1 VTALDRIHDHL
12 AAQQAARRPGL
23 SPSRIA
29 ACRRQSAY
37 LLHRVPES
45 DLVDSDAADV
55 GTLIHAG
62 WADMLRH
69 ADWYRVEV
77 TMPLLGEQRGT
88 ADWLHWDRDTET
100 LTIGDLKTKSSKS
113 WQRWVSMGG
122 PDDDIWDQLEIYA
135 AAASALDL
143 RDLYGLHRDDPST
156 PDHYQLEVVA
166 IDRDTGHTATW
177 TRPADLDRG
186 RTLMQHLYDL
196 EGDLLDQAPDA
207 APRDGTGTGFPCSF
221 CAWAVRCW
229 GDPAIQPIPDH
240 EAEQA
245 AREYL
250 AASAAESNARTIKQR
265 ARERLLGRTVDGTDV
280 SVRWSTTTRRMIDE
294 PATLQLLADLGADA
308 PMRTVTVERL
318 NARWKQQPKD
328 AAP

>member
-1 VTALDRIHDHL
+1 VTALDRIHDRL
-12 AAQQAARRPGL
+12 AAQQAQRRPGL

-37 LLHRVPES
+37 LLHQVPQS

-69 ADWYRVEV
+69 ADGYRVEV
-77 TMPLLGEQRGT
+77 PLQLVGT
-88 ADWLHWDRDTET
+88 NGPTGQTGTCDWIHLNPDHTA
-100 LTIGDLKTKSSKS
+100 TIGDLKTKSSKS
-113 WQRWVSMGG
+113 WQRWLSLGG
-122 PDDDIWDQLEIYA
+122 PDPDIWDQLHLYA
-135 AAASALDL
+135 AAAQAHPDLTDHHVTTLEIVALD
-143 RDLYGLHRDDPST
+143 RDSGRPA
-156 PDHYQLEVVA
+156 V
-166 IDRDTGHTATW
+166 W

-186 RTLMQHLYDL
+186 RRLADQLRTLQDQ
-196 EGDLLDQAPDA
+196 LLAAPPDE
-207 APRDGTGTGFPCSF
+207 APRDGTGNGFPCSY

-245 AREYL
+245 ARDYL
-250 AASAAESNARTIKQR
+250 TASAAEATARTIKQR
-265 ARERLLGRTVDGTDV
+265 ARERLIGRTIDGTDV
-280 SVRWSTTTRRMIDE
+280 SVRWTTTTRRMIDE

-308 PMRTVTVERL
+308 PTRTVTVERL
-318 NARWKQQPKD
+318 TARWKQQPKD
-328 AAP
+328 ADA

>member
-1 VTALDRIHDHL
+1 VTALDRIHDRL

-45 DLVDSDAADV
+45 DLIDSDAADI
-55 GTLIHAG
+55 GTIIHAG
-62 WADMLRH
+62 WASMLTG

-77 TMPLLGEQRGT
+77 TLPLLGEQRGT
-88 ADWLHWDRDTET
+88 CDWLHWDRDTET

-122 PDDDIWDQLEIYA
+122 PDPDIWDQLEVYA
-135 AAASALDL
+135 AAAYQNE
-143 RDLYGLHRDDPST
+143 RDLFGLHPIDSAT

-186 RTLMQHLYDL
+186 RQLMQHLHTL
-196 EGDLLDQAPDA
+196 EADLLDQAPDT
-207 APRDGTGTGFPCSF
+207 APRDGTGTGFPCGW
-221 CAWAVRCW
+221 CAWQTRCW
-229 GDPAIQPIPDH
+229 GLPPEPLTDL

-250 AASAAESNARTIKQR
+250 RAAAAEATARTAKNN
-265 ARERLLGRTVDGTDV
+265 ARERLNGRTVDAPDV
-280 SVRWSTTTRRMIDE
+280 SVRWTTSSRQALDE
-294 PATLQLLADLGADA
+294 AAVRQLLGDQT
-308 PMRTVTVERL
+308 PTRTTSVTRL
-318 NARWKQQPKD
+318 NARWRTTPQDTP
-328 AAP
+328 